1 MRILST
7 LLFITVLFVSG
18 CQPSEIVV
26 QTAMAQTQAALPT
39 ATATPTP
46 VPTSTTIPTPTV
58 NPCSDRGWSDI
69 TIYLHQFDQQLSEM
83 VVGTKLSTYFD
94 GLDNTKNKINEVSID
109 ACTEHARQLIISGL
123 DNEIYAF
130 QLLSIIDMLNSSE
143 RENIATLISE
153 SVTMINNA
161 KEELESLGIYL
172 DYPQE

>member
-7 LLFITVLFVSG
+7 LIFIAVLFVSG
-18 CQPSEIVV
+18 CQPSEAVV

-69 TIYLHQFDQQLSEM
+69 TIYLHLFDKQLDEM
-83 VVGTKLSTYFD
+83 EVGTIISTFFE
-94 GLDNTKNKINEVSID
+94 GLNNTKNKINDVSID
-109 ACTEHARQLIISGL
+109 ACTEHARQLIISSLG
-123 DNEIYAF
+123 NQIYAF
-130 QLLSIIDMLNSSE
+130 QLVPMIGMMSSSD
-143 RENIATLISE
+143 REKIATLLIE

-161 KEELESLGIYL
+161 KEELESLGIHL
-172 DYPQE
+172 DYR